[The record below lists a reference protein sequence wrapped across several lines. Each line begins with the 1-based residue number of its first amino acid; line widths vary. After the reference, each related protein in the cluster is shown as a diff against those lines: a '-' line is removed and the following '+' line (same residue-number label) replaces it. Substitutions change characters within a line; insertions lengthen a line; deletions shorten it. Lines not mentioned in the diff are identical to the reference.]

1 MKSKILFTLAA
12 STMLIFGGCSNK
24 PVENAPAP
32 NKEDEVAKA
41 SSELKYLKSEN
52 DKVVDIGKPVQYV
65 QVKEVNSNS
74 LKERPIGG
82 ISVQK
87 SLLYKNDNL
96 LYLFFD
102 AENPT
107 PKTEMIVTYEKFDKD
122 YLLDYDLTNTTSSK
136 VELDTKVAGEYLGE
150 NDKLIIN
157 KNRLIKNVSLKKV
170 GDKVEVEVNGKT
182 KLVNMGKSK
191 EIKFT
196 NGKVNSTLIVS
207 NYNIPKG
214 KIVYQKPTEDM
225 EKGLEQIKENKS

>member
-41 SSELKYLKSEN
+41 SSELKYLKNEN

-74 LKERPIGG
+74 IKERPIGG

-87 SLLYKNDNL
+87 SLLYENDNL

-122 YLLDYDLTNTTSSK
+122 YLLDYDLTNTTGSK
-136 VELDTKVAGEYLGE
+136 VQLDTKVAGNYLGE

-157 KNRLIKNVSLKKV
+157 KNRLIKSVILKKV
-170 GDKVEVEVNGKT
+170 GDKVKVEVNDKT
-182 KLVNMGKSK
+182 KIVDMGKSE

-196 NGKVNSTLIVS
+196 NGEVESTLIVS
-207 NYNIPKG
+207 NYSIPKG
-214 KIVYQKPTEDM
+214 KIVYQEPTEDM
-225 EKGLEQIKENKS
+225 KNGLEQIKENKS